1 MKIAIGADH
10 AGYEY
15 KDLLIEY
22 LEKKGFTVIDE
33 GTNNGEACDYPDFA
47 YRVSKDVVDQLAEFG
62 ILICGTGIG
71 MSIAANKVEGIRAA
85 VVSTEFTAESSKTH
99 NHANVIAFGSRV
111 NTIEEVKTYLDIF
124 MNAKFSDAN
133 RHVSRVEKIKKLEVK

>member
-15 KDLLIEY
+15 KKLLIEY

-33 GTNNGEACDYPDFA
+33 GTHNGEACDYPDFA
-47 YRVSKDVVDQLAEFG
+47 YSVSKDVVNKDAEFG

-85 VVSTEFTAESSKTH
+85 VVSTAFTADSSKVH
-99 NHANVIAFGSRV
+99 NHANIIAFGSRV
-111 NTIEEVKTYLDIF
+111 NTIEEVKSYLDIF
-124 MNAKFSDAN
+124 MKASFSDAN
-133 RHVSRVEKIKKLEVK
+133 RHVERVEKIKKLEVG